1 MAALPPSADVFHL
14 ERRRLEEAAADLRS
28 LLAEKNEQLSEQCAK
43 CAHEEEKLLR
53 SKYLAEFEEISLQKD
68 ALKAKL
74 EKNTSDLEHQEMD
87 LNRAEERK
95 KAVEE
100 YQSHLRLT
108 EGTKNDLVARIS
120 QLKAKQRGATE
131 SLKSQM
137 CHVLEAH
144 QKEEAKLSQK
154 LRGQEEALAR
164 NEACATADVLQ
175 GMTPQESLAADLKH
189 QLSASQEKV
198 ATLEASVESMQALSF
213 QKEMRVEEMI
223 EACDTAL
230 KQKALQRDIAE
241 KEATE
246 LQKGEQSVKAAT
258 LEIERLQ
265 EANALAKDLQ
275 EKLHTSGLVVTDMRA
290 AVCQDKAPEEEW
302 ISEKMRLQ
310 VEIRKLDEVCFGM
323 YLSDL
328 AEFLALQLQFM
339 TTAGE
344 ISNALSDCEM
354 QAKEQSLQ
362 VETSRGPYQ
371 LAFKLSDNPLVRN
384 CACGFR
390 SRELN
395 HLARPDL
402 GQLQSVFDA
411 KGRRLRMLSSLVQ

>member
-265 EANALAKDLQ
+265 EADALAKDLQ
-275 EKLHTSGLVVTDMRA
+275 EKLHTSGGD
-290 AVCQDKAPEEEW
+290 
-302 ISEKMRLQ
+302 I
-310 VEIRKLDEVCFGM
+310 F
-323 YLSDL
+323 
-328 AEFLALQLQFM
+328 
-339 TTAGE
+339 
-344 ISNALSDCEM
+344 
-354 QAKEQSLQ
+354 
-362 VETSRGPYQ
+362 
-371 LAFKLSDNPLVRN
+371 LVRLIFPHIFVWGSCFWICIPSAPPPSSSARAVTHN
-384 CACGFR
+384 LSHTTLSHTHNLSHTTLSHIIFR
-390 SRELN
+390 I
-395 HLARPDL
+395 
-402 GQLQSVFDA
+402 QLCHTHTIFHIQICHA
-411 KGRRLRMLSSLVQ
+411 HNL

>member
-1 MAALPPSADVFHL
+1 M
-14 ERRRLEEAAADLRS
+14 
-28 LLAEKNEQLSEQCAK
+28 
-43 CAHEEEKLLR
+43 
-53 SKYLAEFEEISLQKD
+53 
-68 ALKAKL
+68 
-74 EKNTSDLEHQEMD
+74 
-87 LNRAEERK
+87 
-95 KAVEE
+95 
-100 YQSHLRLT
+100 
-108 EGTKNDLVARIS
+108 
-120 QLKAKQRGATE
+120 KAKQRGATE

-275 EKLHTSGLVVTDMRA
+275 EKLHTSGGDIFL
-290 AVCQDKAPEEEW
+290 
-302 ISEKMRLQ
+302 MRLISPTSLCG
-310 VEIRKLDEVCFGM
+310 VLVFGSVS
-323 YLSDL
+323 LPL
-328 AEFLALQLQFM
+328 LPRPPPP
-339 TTAGE
+339 
-344 ISNALSDCEM
+344 ALSH
-354 QAKEQSLQ
+354 
-362 VETSRGPYQ
+362 TIFHIQ
-371 LAFKLSDNPLVRN
+371 LCHTHTIF
-384 CACGFR
+384 
-390 SRELN
+390 
-395 HLARPDL
+395 HI
-402 GQLQSVFDA
+402 QLCHT
-411 KGRRLRMLSSLVQ
+411 